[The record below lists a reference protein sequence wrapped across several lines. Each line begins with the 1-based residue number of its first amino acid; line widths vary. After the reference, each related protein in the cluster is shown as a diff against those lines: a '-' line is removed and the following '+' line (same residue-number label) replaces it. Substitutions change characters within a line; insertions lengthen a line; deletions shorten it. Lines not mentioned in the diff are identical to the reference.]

1 MKNLLVLA
9 KRIDKLNAAIG
20 SSVRWLLLILVLVT
34 SYNALA
40 RYAGKYL
47 GINLS
52 SNSFLEIQWY
62 LFSIIFLLGS
72 GYALL
77 HNVHVRV
84 DVIYERL
91 HIKQKA
97 KLNFLG
103 SVFFLI
109 PFSFFAV
116 ITSLP
121 WVINSW
127 SIWEMSPDPGGL
139 PLFPIKTLIP
149 VAFSF
154 LFLQGISEAVKNF
167 AVLKEVSLEEGT
179 AQESKT

>member
-9 KRIDKLNAAIG
+9 KRIDKLNAVIG
-20 SSVRWLLLILVLVT
+20 SSVRWLLLLLVLVT

-40 RYAGKYL
+40 RYIGKYL
-47 GINLS
+47 GMNLS
-52 SNSFLEIQWY
+52 SNSFLEVQWY
-62 LFSIIFLLGS
+62 LFSIIFLLGA

-91 HIKQKA
+91 SKKQRA

-103 SVFFLI
+103 SIFFLM
-109 PFSFFAV
+109 PFSFFAI

-127 SIWEMSPDPGGL
+127 SILEMSPDPGGL
-139 PLFPIKTLIP
+139 PLFPIKTIVP

-154 LFLQGISEAVKNF
+154 LFLQGASEAVKNF
-167 AVLKEVSLEEGT
+167 AVLKEISLPQENIEEG
-179 AQESKT
+179 EL